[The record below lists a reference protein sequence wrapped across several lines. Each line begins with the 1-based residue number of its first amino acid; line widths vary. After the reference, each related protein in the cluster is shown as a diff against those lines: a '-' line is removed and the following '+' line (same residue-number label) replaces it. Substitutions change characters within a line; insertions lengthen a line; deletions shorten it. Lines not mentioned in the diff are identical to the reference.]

1 MLAAGRGRR
10 YRAAGERER
19 DKRRKR
25 TIIKPEGK
33 DILNEEEYK
42 KDIVKENKVVFVCAF
57 LLWTR

>member
-1 MLAAGRGRR
+1 MGVGTGRL
-10 YRAAGERER
+10 ERER